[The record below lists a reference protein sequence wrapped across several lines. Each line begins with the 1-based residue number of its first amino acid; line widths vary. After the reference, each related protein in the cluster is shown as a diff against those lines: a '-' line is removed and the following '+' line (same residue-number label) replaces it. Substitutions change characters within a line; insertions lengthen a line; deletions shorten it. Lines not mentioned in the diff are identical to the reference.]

1 MESYG
6 DLSVHFLNISYG
18 RERKAMTLKRM
29 RMTKKMMRMTRMV
42 VRTMESEL
50 TSSVHSIMAF
60 TALVTACVKWS
71 LVVAEVSCDG
81 GG

>member
-1 MESYG
+1 
-6 DLSVHFLNISYG
+6 
-18 RERKAMTLKRM
+18 
-29 RMTKKMMRMTRMV
+29 MV